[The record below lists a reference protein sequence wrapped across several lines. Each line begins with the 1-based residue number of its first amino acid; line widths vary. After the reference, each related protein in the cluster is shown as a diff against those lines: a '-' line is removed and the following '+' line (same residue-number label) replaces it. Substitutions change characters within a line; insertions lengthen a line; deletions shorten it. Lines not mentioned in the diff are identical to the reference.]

1 MGRLREQVVVL
12 TDQCAQLEA
21 ANRAWQSYHEAQV
34 ASFRRK
40 MGEHML
46 VDENVSL
53 EGLGDQLIDELNKE
67 RHQSSQRLSQL
78 ESGNYHLFHSH

>member
-21 ANRAWQSYHEAQV
+21 ANRAWQSYHETQV

-53 EGLGDQLIDELNKE
+53 EGLGDQLIDEKRKE
-67 RHQSSQRLSQL
+67 REEFSQHLAQLQSGKFELPTD
-78 ESGNYHLFHSH
+78 